1 MIGGKMENRIFQIDF
16 DGNKYEVATTFRKQ
30 GGELLLFLHG
40 IGCSKESFKDI
51 WFRALKTWLAES
63 PIFMAKKMSTWLHC
77 IDLIPSKK

>member
-51 WFRALKTWLAES
+51 
-63 PIFMAKKMSTWLHC
+63 
-77 IDLIPSKK
+77 